1 MTLRKDDEYLL
12 QQKGFTMNETM
23 YAPHIQL
30 FAQEGAKNGSGETG
44 ENTADAGQNGT
55 EQMDLDRE
63 FSELISGKFK
73 EQFTKKTQGIID
85 KRFKETKQLEDYK
98 NRVSPAVNT
107 LMEKYGIEEGREDLL
122 SGFLK
127 DGADFNEETETFEEE
142 TENADLPSE
151 REMRLRKR
159 VSSWVRESNDIKE
172 LYPDFDLRK
181 ELNSSELFSRLVLS
195 GAPVRAAYETVHK
208 DEILSGAMAYTADR
222 VREQVVRNIETKG
235 RRPLENGISSESAVV
250 TAVDVNSLS
259 SKDIL
264 KILKQVENGANIR
277 F

>member
-12 QQKGFTMNETM
+12 QQKGFTMNEKRYT
-23 YAPHIQL
+23 PDLQL
-30 FAQEGAKNGSGETG
+30 FAQEGVQNGSGETG
-44 ENTADAGQNGT
+44 ENFADAEQNGT
-55 EQMDLDRE
+55 EQVDLDKE

-98 NRVSPAVNT
+98 SRVSPAVNA
-107 LMEKYGIEEGREDLL
+107 LMEKYGVEEGREDLL

-127 DGADFNEETETFEEE
+127 DGADFNEEKETVEES
-142 TENADLPSE
+142 ENANLPHE
-151 REMRLRKR
+151 REIRLRER
-159 VSSWVRESNDIKE
+159 VSSWVRESKEIKE

-181 ELNSSELFSRLVLS
+181 ELNSSKLFSRLVLS

-208 DEILSGAMAYTADR
+208 DEILSGAMAYTADK

-264 KILKQVENGANIR
+264 KILKQVENGANIK